1 MGRRTTYGITFRWS
15 RGSGNSAPN
24 SVGRPGTMMQRL
36 GENLDRAL
44 FALNLPE
51 FRLPAEGIE
60 LPTQHFICLVAADF
74 TAASDS
80 EIAGLAE
87 DLLELGA
94 SYFVCW
100 GAGCERA
107 HDLID
112 EVTLLIDP
120 PIPEGSVI
128 MTTWHAD
135 EPLEEALFFLLCSA
149 WPDPGF
155 EDFTGCTVAVS
166 VGDEEI
172 AEQIRLALSQPRDF
186 IAGITA

>member
-1 MGRRTTYGITFRWS
+1 ME
-15 RGSGNSAPN
+15 
-24 SVGRPGTMMQRL
+24 RL
-36 GENLDRAL
+36 GENLDKAL
-44 FALNLPE
+44 FALDLPE
-51 FRLPAEGIE
+51 FWLPAGGIE
-60 LPTQHFICLVAADF
+60 LPTQHFLCLLAADF
-74 TAASDS
+74 TLAKDS

-87 DLLELGA
+87 ALLDLGA

-100 GAGCERA
+100 GSGCERA

-112 EVTLLIDP
+112 EVTLQLDP

-135 EPLEEALFFLLCSA
+135 EPLEEALFFLLSSA
-149 WPDPGF
+149 WPDPAF
-155 EDFTGCTVAVS
+155 EDTTGCTVAVS
-166 VGDEEI
+166 VGDDEI